1 MVRTKRQIL
10 RMFLLVWHRRFGVV
24 LSNSPLVG
32 AINYQDLLIAGCAN
46 ALVLLNQN
54 G

>member
-1 MVRTKRQIL
+1 
-10 RMFLLVWHRRFGVV
+10 MFLLVWHRRFGVV